1 MKKKLTIMILV
12 SLVLGLVVG
21 IVVNSY
27 FPQYYKHFDYYLFN
41 PLGTI
46 FINLIKMVVV
56 PLVFFSIVVGVIGL
70 GSPKKLGR
78 IGLRTIALYFFT
90 TAIAVTIALVLA
102 NVIQPGDNVQIQSGV
117 EKPELDKPPALMT
130 SLLSMIPSNPIQS
143 MVEANMMQVI
153 VFALSV
159 GVAAFLLRDKVK
171 VFCDF
176 CEQANEVMIKI
187 VFLVMY
193 LAPFGAFGLMAS
205 AVGKAGVE
213 LIGSM
218 ALYMCTILFALFL
231 HMTLIYGSLLWFLG
245 KTNPIQFYKSLMPAM
260 ETAFATSSSAATLPV
275 TMDCVENKLRVDR
288 GVSSFVLPLG
298 ATMNMDGTAIMQ
310 GVAAIFIGQI
320 YGIDLSITE
329 QLIIIL
335 TATLAS
341 IGTAAVPS
349 AGMVMLTI
357 VLTSVGLPVEGIAIV
372 LGVDRLLDMARTMTN
387 ITGDATVAVVV
398 DRSERNV
405 QSAEKES
412 SGAA

>member
-1 MKKKLTIMILV
+1 MKKKLTVMILV

-21 IVVNSY
+21 LALNAY
-27 FPQYYKHFDYYLFN
+27 LPQYYKYFNYYLFN

-78 IGLRTIALYFFT
+78 IGLKTISLYLLTTVVAITIAL
-90 TAIAVTIALVLA
+90 ALA
-102 NVIQPGDNVQIQSGV
+102 NLIQPGDGVQIQTGM
-117 EKPELDKPPALMT
+117 EKPELEKPPALMT
-130 SLLSMIPSNPIQS
+130 SLLNMIPSNPIQS
-143 MVEANMMQVI
+143 MTEANMMQVI
-153 VFALSV
+153 VFALFV
-159 GVAAFLLRDKVK
+159 GLAAFLLGEKVK
-171 VFCDF
+171 TFRDF
-176 CEQANEVMIKI
+176 SEQANQVMIKI
-187 VFLVMY
+187 VFMVMY

-205 AVGKAGVE
+205 AVGKAGIE

-218 ALYMCTILFALFL
+218 ALYMCTILLALFL
-231 HMTLIYGSLLWFLG
+231 HMTLIYGSLLWFFG
-245 KTNPIQFYKSLMPAM
+245 KTNPLKFYKSITPAM
-260 ETAFATSSSAATLPV
+260 ETAFATSSSAATLPL
-275 TMDCVENKLRVDR
+275 TMDCVENRLKVDK

-320 YGIDLSITE
+320 YGIDLSLTE
-329 QLIIIL
+329 QIIIIL

-357 VLTSVGLPVEGIAIV
+357 VLTAVGLPVEGIAIV
-372 LGVDRLLDMARTMTN
+372 LGVDRLLDMTRTMTN

-398 DRSERNV
+398 DRTERNMKTE
-405 QSAEKES
+405 QSQ